1 MIMLILGLL
10 IFLGI
15 HCVGFFP
22 EWRQLVLIVLG
33 FQRARLDPVVLYAS
47 PTWLNHLNALFTLIA
62 FVLLAAAYVPGNRI
76 RARLGHPMV
85 VATKVW
91 AFGHLLAIGLLHD
104 VVLFGAFLVWA
115 IVAFAKL
122 RRRDR
127 AQGVTYAPATLK
139 GDVITLVVGVLAWAL
154 FAFWLH
160 GALIGVVVA
169 GLSEDSMLEVR
180 RRQGAVTPPLARRVT

>member
-1 MIMLILGLL
+1 
-10 IFLGI
+10 
-15 HCVGFFP
+15 
-22 EWRQLVLIVLG
+22 
-33 FQRARLDPVVLYAS
+33 
-47 PTWLNHLNALFTLIA
+47 
-62 FVLLAAAYVPGNRI
+62 AAAYVPGNRI

-85 VATKVW
+85 VGTKVW

-115 IVAFAKL
+115 IVAFARL

-127 AQGVTYAPATLK
+127 AQGVTYAPGTLK

-160 GALIGVVVA
+160 GALIGVRPF
-169 GLSEDSMLEVR
+169 G
-180 RRQGAVTPPLARRVT
+180 

>member
-1 MIMLILGLL
+1 MALGLMPWKGLYSL
-10 IFLGI
+10 IALA
-15 HCVGFFP
+15 GF
-22 EWRQLVLIVLG
+22 VLIVLG

-160 GALIGVVVA
+160 GALIGVRPF
-169 GLSEDSMLEVR
+169 G
-180 RRQGAVTPPLARRVT
+180 

>member
-15 HCVGFFP
+15 HCVGFAP
-22 EWRQLVLIVLG
+22 EWRQRRVDSLGLLPWKGLYSVIAVVGFVLIILG
-33 FQRARLDPVVLYAS
+33 FQRARLDPVVLYA
-47 PTWLNHLNALFTLIA
+47 PPVWLGHLNALFTLIA
-62 FVLLAAAYVPGNRI
+62 FILLAAAYVPANHL
-76 RARLGHPMV
+76 RARIGHPMV

-115 IVAFAKL
+115 IVAFARL

-127 AQGVTYAPATLK
+127 AQGVTYSAGTLK
-139 GDVITLVVGVLAWAL
+139 GNLITLIVGVVAWVL

-160 GALIGVVVA
+160 GSLIGVRPF
-169 GLSEDSMLEVR
+169 G
-180 RRQGAVTPPLARRVT
+180 

>member
-1 MIMLILGLL
+1 MIMLILGLVL
-10 IFLGI
+10 FLGI
-15 HCVGFFP
+15 HCVGFAP
-22 EWRQLVLIVLG
+22 EWRQRRVDRMGLLPWKGLYSVIAVAGFVLIILG

-47 PTWLNHLNALFTLIA
+47 PVWLNHLNALFTLVA
-62 FVLLAAAYVPGNRI
+62 FILLAAAYVPANHL
-76 RARLGHPMV
+76 RARIGHPMV

-115 IVAFAKL
+115 IVAFARL

-127 AQGVTYAPATLK
+127 ARGVTHAAGTLK
-139 GDVITLVVGVLAWAL
+139 GNLITLIAGVVAWAL

-160 GALIGVVVA
+160 GALIGVRPF
-169 GLSEDSMLEVR
+169 G
-180 RRQGAVTPPLARRVT
+180 